1 MKKLYKKTTI
11 YVVRC
16 DNKNKLQDSAPC
28 VNCLETLINL
38 KIKRIV
44 YSSINSTFVS
54 INPIDINICHESA
67 GTKFLKKKDNKTNNK
82 ENTNLNRQ

>member
-1 MKKLYKKTTI
+1 M
-11 YVVRC
+11 VRC

-28 VNCLETLINL
+28 VNCLETLIYL

-44 YSSINSTFVS
+44 YSSINNTFVS

-67 GTKFLKKKDNKTNNK
+67 GTKFLKKNDHKTNNK
-82 ENTNLNRQ
+82 ENINLNKK